1 MNSTKYHRLERNLKR
16 LARSKSMVM
25 GELTRA
31 SSRPSSPSLQEKA
44 LKAGWLKKQR
54 SIMKN
59 WQLRWFVLR
68 TDQLYFFKDEEETKP
83 QGCIPLHGCQVNEL
97 SANPDEPGRHLFEI
111 VPGVTGTEKD
121 RSAPSHD
128 AFLLMANSQNDME
141 DWVKA
146 IRRVIWAPFGGGIFG
161 QHLEDTVQYERKF
174 GTRLA
179 PLLVEQCV
187 DFIREQGLKEEGL
200 FRMPGQA
207 NLVKELQD
215 AFDCG
220 DKPLFD
226 SNTDVH
232 TVASLLKLYLRELP
246 EPVIPFNKYEDFL
259 TCAQLLLK
267 DEEVGLSELAKQV
280 STLPQANYNL
290 LKYICKFLDEV
301 QSYANENK
309 MSVQNLATVF
319 GPNILRA
326 KMEDPV
332 SMMEGTSQVQHLMTV
347 LISEH
352 ERLYGGTEVE
362 TSSKQSKTPAQG
374 QRGMVAWES
383 EDEIQHCP
391 SSSQTPSLPDHMCG
405 SAISLDTNMGM
416 PNNAKR
422 APQGKAGPAVSPSKQ
437 AKSLPSWKYSFKSS
451 STRAQLPKI
460 GGSSVDVSNS
470 GNWLMNGLSSLR
482 SHRRTSSGERVGK
495 DSVLSHRLSTYD
507 NVTVSSVSV
516 PSVASSP
523 WSTSSCEISVVN
535 SVSSE
540 PSALSTDQDKWVETR
555 VEEKDITESSEALEL
570 CVSSTGCSEYGNVDD
585 TVDESTDPD
594 DNSQALNSLITEL
607 KNELKKQKIYYEAR
621 IRRLEENS
629 ELLTQQVD
637 RLEEELDQ
645 ERKKYR
651 MLEIKLRNSERAR
664 EDAENRNRLLQN
676 EMEEFFSTLGDLTMG
691 TRTKKM

>member
-1 MNSTKYHRLERNLKR
+1 
-16 LARSKSMVM
+16 
-25 GELTRA
+25 
-31 SSRPSSPSLQEKA
+31 
-44 LKAGWLKKQR
+44 
-54 SIMKN
+54 
-59 WQLRWFVLR
+59 
-68 TDQLYFFKDEEETKP
+68 
-83 QGCIPLHGCQVNEL
+83 
-97 SANPDEPGRHLFEI
+97 
-111 VPGVTGTEKD
+111 
-121 RSAPSHD
+121 
-128 AFLLMANSQNDME
+128 
-141 DWVKA
+141 
-146 IRRVIWAPFGGGIFG
+146 
-161 QHLEDTVQYERKF
+161 
-174 GTRLA
+174 
-179 PLLVEQCV
+179 
-187 DFIREQGLKEEGL
+187 
-200 FRMPGQA
+200 
-207 NLVKELQD
+207 
-215 AFDCG
+215 
-220 DKPLFD
+220 
-226 SNTDVH
+226 
-232 TVASLLKLYLRELP
+232 
-246 EPVIPFNKYEDFL
+246 
-259 TCAQLLLK
+259 
-267 DEEVGLSELAKQV
+267 
-280 STLPQANYNL
+280 
-290 LKYICKFLDEV
+290 
-301 QSYANENK
+301 
-309 MSVQNLATVF
+309 
-319 GPNILRA
+319 
-326 KMEDPV
+326 
-332 SMMEGTSQVQHLMTV
+332 MTV

-540 PSALSTDQDKWVETR
+540 PSALSSDQDKWVETR

-621 IRRLEENS
+621 IRR
-629 ELLTQQVD
+629 
-637 RLEEELDQ
+637 
-645 ERKKYR
+645 
-651 MLEIKLRNSERAR
+651 
-664 EDAENRNRLLQN
+664 
-676 EMEEFFSTLGDLTMG
+676 
-691 TRTKKM
+691 